1 MPAGRAER
9 DRRQQILDAAFD
21 RFAQYGFRGTSIDD
35 IARTAGISRPLV
47 YQHFANKEEVFR
59 ALAGQLH
66 QQMLD
71 QAGAVL
77 ADPSGDL
84 AAQVAEALIAKLH
97 MVEVIHA
104 SEHYDELMET
114 TSRLAGDLAAGA
126 LDRFDGLVRKRLTA
140 ARRAG
145 HLPARTDA
153 VPVIQLVR
161 LLRQAAGG
169 VAVAEARS
177 DVAWRSSV
185 HTLTRLTLA
194 NDQRVR

>member
-1 MPAGRAER
+1 MPAEWAER

-66 QQMLD
+66 QQVLD

-84 AAQVAEALIAKLH
+84 AAQVAEALIVKLR

-126 LDRFDGLVRKRLTA
+126 VDRFDGLLRKRLTA

-145 HLPARTDA
+145 HLPARTDGIS
-153 VPVIQLVR
+153 VVQLVR

-169 VAVAEARS
+169 VAVAAARS
-177 DVAWRSSV
+177 DDAWRARV
-185 HTLTRLTLA
+185 HTLTRLTLF
-194 NDQRVR
+194 DER

>member
-1 MPAGRAER
+1 MPAEWAER

-47 YQHFANKEEVFR
+47 YQHFANKEELFR

-66 QQMLD
+66 QQVLD

-84 AAQVAEALIAKLH
+84 AAQVAEALIVKLR

-126 LDRFDGLVRKRLTA
+126 VDRFDGLLRKRLTA

-145 HLPARTDA
+145 HLPARTDGIS
-153 VPVIQLVR
+153 VVQLVR

-177 DVAWRSSV
+177 DDAWRARV
-185 HTLTRLTLA
+185 HTLTRLTLF
-194 NDQRVR
+194 DER